1 MKIIF
6 SKIFV
11 LLLFI
16 SFFIK
21 INAQEGYFQLRGRII
36 TQEKVKLGNAK
47 YKVYKNGEAID
58 STLTSSNGAFTLK
71 FELNNMYF
79 VEFSK
84 KGYTTKKIIIDTEVP
99 SENSN
104 GFYDQFNIIKLDS
117 VGKGDIRSEAG
128 LPVLKYRYNTNTDD
142 FISEKIIGKIATN
155 EKGSLKKIKELEAQ
169 LLLYQATV
177 EQQKIELNKNK
188 SFESEKNQ
196 IIQQAQ
202 IKADSIIASTNKKAL
217 RILAESKKDTIN
229 RKQKLERVVSDI
241 SGDDFKDLSV
251 NENEFKNKEKVKNYE
266 KRIKELTKRQN
277 KSAVDSLNLKENKLS
292 LRREFVDLARAQLE
306 IDRLNVKTHEDS
318 LRIEQREAELF
329 LIEQNME
336 FAAQEIE
343 NAKKELALKDLELQ
357 KKNLILYGVVF
368 GLILLLVLLSVIYF
382 HYREKKRMN
391 VTLESQNN
399 ELEKQ
404 NNQITLQ
411 NAQLEKQNHQIM
423 ASINY
428 GKRIQDAILP
438 SNKLLKH
445 FFPESFVFF
454 LPRDVVS
461 GDFYWFSV
469 QDDKLFVAAVD
480 CTGHGVPGAF
490 MSLIGNSLLNHIVNE
505 RGIHKPSEILKE
517 LHVGVNRALSQSMSE
532 NDDHVDGMDIT
543 LCRFEKSTKEVQ
555 LACANHTAFV
565 INNGEVEEIEGDE
578 FSIADE
584 LIGEDIPEFTNHVLP
599 MNKNATLYMFSDGFP
614 DQMGGP
620 KGKKYYTGNL
630 KKLFIENQKLS
641 ATVQNE
647 VLENKFNEWKGSYKQ
662 LDDVLVMGFK
672 LDFELKKE

>member
-6 SKIFV
+6 SKLFV

-21 INAQEGYFQLRGRII
+21 TNAQEGYFQLRGRII
-36 TQEKVKLGNAK
+36 TQSKEKLGSVK
-47 YKVYKNGEAID
+47 YKVYKNALVFD
-58 STLTSSNGAFTLK
+58 STMTSASGAFTLK
-71 FELNNMYF
+71 FELNNQYR

-84 KGYTTKKIIIDTEVP
+84 KGFTTKIIEIDTEVP
-99 SENSN
+99 NENSN
-104 GFYDQFNIIKLDS
+104 SFYDRFDPLKLDS
-117 VGKGDIRSEAG
+117 LGKGDVRSEAG
-128 LPVLKYRYNTNTDD
+128 LPVLKYRYNPSTDD
-142 FISEKIIGKIATN
+142 FISEKIVGKIKTGGDATF
-155 EKGSLKKIKELEAQ
+155 KRVKELEAQ
-169 LLLYQATV
+169 LMLYQSIIDKQKV
-177 EQQKIELNKNK
+177 ELDARK
-188 SFESEKNQ
+188 SLEGETNIVLQLAKD
-196 IIQQAQ
+196 
-202 IKADSIIASTNKKAL
+202 KADSIVAVANKRAL
-217 RILAESKKDTIN
+217 RILGESKKDSVTRTLKMN
-229 RKQKLERVVSDI
+229 RIVSSDI
-241 SGDDFKDLSV
+241 SNDEFKELSV
-251 NENEFKNKEKVKNYE
+251 NEDEFKNKEKVKSYK

-277 KSAVDSLNLKENKLS
+277 ISAADSLNLKENRLS
-292 LRREFVDLARAQLE
+292 LRREFVDLAKAQLE

-368 GLILLLVLLSVIYF
+368 GLVLLLVLLFVIYF
-382 HYREKKRMN
+382 HYRVKKRLN
-391 VTLESQNN
+391 VTLEKQNT

-404 NNQITLQ
+404 NNQIIYQ
-411 NAQLEKQNHQIM
+411 NKQLEKQNHQIM

-438 SNKLLKH
+438 SDKLIKH

-469 QDDKLFVAAVD
+469 QDDKLFIAAVD

-517 LHVGVNRALSQSMSE
+517 LHVGVNKALSQSMSD

-555 LACANHTAFV
+555 MACANHTAFV
-565 INNGEVEEIEGDE
+565 INNGDVEEIEGDE

-584 LIGEDIPEFTNHVLP
+584 LIGENIPEFTNHVFS
-599 MNKNATLYMFSDGFP
+599 MNKNATLYLFSDGFP

-630 KKLFIENQKLS
+630 KKLFIENQKLDAS
-641 ATVQNE
+641 AQFD
-647 VLENKFNEWKGSYKQ
+647 VLEKTFNEWKGSTKQ

-672 LDFELKKE
+672 LDFK

>member
-1 MKIIF
+1 MRIIS

-16 SFFIK
+16 SFFVK
-21 INAQEGYFQLRGRII
+21 TNAQEGYFQLRGRII
-36 TQEKVKLGNAK
+36 TQSKEKLGSVK
-47 YKVYKNGEAID
+47 YKVYKNAIVFD
-58 STLTSSNGAFTLK
+58 STMTSANGTFTLK
-71 FELNNMYF
+71 FELNNLWRI
-79 VEFSK
+79 EFSK
-84 KGYTTKKIIIDTEVP
+84 KGFTTKIISVDTEVP
-99 SENSN
+99 NENSN
-104 GFYDQFNIIKLDS
+104 GFYDRFNIVKLDS
-117 VGKGDIRSEAG
+117 AGQGDLRSEAG
-128 LPVLKYRYNTNTDD
+128 LPVLKYQYNPGTDD
-142 FISEKIIGKIATN
+142 FISEKIVGKVKTGGDVTF
-155 EKGSLKKIKELEAQ
+155 KRVKELENQ
-169 LLLYQATV
+169 LLLYQSTIERQKV
-177 EQQKIELNKNK
+177 ELDAKK
-188 SFESEKNQ
+188 SLEGETNI
-196 IIQQAQ
+196 IIQSAKD
-202 IKADSIIASTNKKAL
+202 KADSIVGVANKRAL
-217 RILAESKKDTIN
+217 RILAESKKDSAN
-229 RKQKLERVVSDI
+229 RTKKVDRIVSSDI
-241 SGDDFKDLSV
+241 SNDEFKELSV
-251 NENEFKNKEKVKNYE
+251 NEVEFKKKEKVKSYE

-277 KSAVDSLNLKENKLS
+277 KSAADSLNLKENRLS
-292 LRREFVDLARAQLE
+292 LRREFFDLAKAQLE
-306 IDRLNVKTHEDS
+306 IDRLNVKTHDDS

-329 LIEQNME
+329 LIAQNME

-343 NAKKELALKDLELQ
+343 NARKELELKDLEIQ
-357 KKNLILYGVVF
+357 KKNLILYGVLF
-368 GLILLLVLLSVIYF
+368 GLVLVLILLAVIYF

-391 VTLESQNN
+391 VTLELQNKELESQNN
-399 ELEKQ
+399 K
-404 NNQITLQ
+404 IILQ
-411 NAQLEKQNHQIM
+411 NKQLEKQNHQIM

-438 SNKLLKH
+438 SNKLLNH

-505 RGIHKPSEILKE
+505 KGVQKPSEILKE
-517 LHVGVNRALSQSMSE
+517 LHVGVNKALSQSMSE

-555 LACANHTAFV
+555 LACANHTVFM

-584 LIGEDIPEFTNHVLP
+584 LIGDDIPEYTNHVIP
-599 MNKNATLYMFSDGFP
+599 MDKNATLYMFSDGFP

-630 KKLFIENQKLS
+630 KKLFVENQKLDAS
-641 ATVQNE
+641 AQFD
-647 VLENKFNEWKGSYKQ
+647 VLEKTFNEWKGSNKQ

-672 LDFELKKE
+672 LDFE